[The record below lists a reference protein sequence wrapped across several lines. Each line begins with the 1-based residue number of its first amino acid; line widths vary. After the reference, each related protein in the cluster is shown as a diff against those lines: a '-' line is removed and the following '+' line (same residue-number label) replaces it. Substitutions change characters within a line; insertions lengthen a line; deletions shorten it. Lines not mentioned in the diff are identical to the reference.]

1 MNKLLP
7 YLERVFLA
15 TLTVAFVLQLTESE
29 LPILMTISLA
39 GLGATFFLSAYRP
52 LDFRPTEGEQ
62 MGFNEL
68 LGLSIIP
75 KVLWISTAIATIGI
89 LFYTLQLDNDGYLRM
104 LYIGGSTIITA
115 SVIMLILKAM
125 GTKYLNATF
134 PVFFRAMPTLLIV
147 TYILFG

>member
-7 YLERVFLA
+7 YFERVFLA
-15 TLTVAFVLQLTESE
+15 TLVIGFILQLLGMEI
-29 LPILMTISLA
+29 PILMTI
-39 GLGATFFLSAYRP
+39 GLGGLGVTFFLNAYRP
-52 LDFRPTEGEQ
+52 LDIQTAEGEQ

-89 LFYTLQLDNDGYLRM
+89 LFYTLQIGDNGYIKM
-104 LYIGGSTIITA
+104 LHIGGITIITA
-115 SVIMLILKAM
+115 SIAMLILKAI

-134 PVFFRAMPTLLIV
+134 PIYFRALPTVIV
-147 TYILFG
+147 VAYILFG